1 MKITFDPAK
10 SQRNLQLRGIPF
22 ERAAEFIFETA
33 LTWLDQRKDYGEDR
47 WIALGY
53 LDERLHVMCYLEKP
67 AGIRVISLRK
77 ANEREERTYDQAQAD
92 DR

>member
-1 MKITFDPAK
+1 MEIAFDPVK
-10 SQRNLQLRGIPF
+10 SRRNIELRGIPF
-22 ERAAEFIFETA
+22 DLAVSFIFETA

-53 LDERLHVMCYLEKP
+53 LNDRLHILCYLETTD
-67 AGIRVISLRK
+67 GIRVISLRK
-77 ANEREERTYDQAQAD
+77 ANERERRTYDQAQTD